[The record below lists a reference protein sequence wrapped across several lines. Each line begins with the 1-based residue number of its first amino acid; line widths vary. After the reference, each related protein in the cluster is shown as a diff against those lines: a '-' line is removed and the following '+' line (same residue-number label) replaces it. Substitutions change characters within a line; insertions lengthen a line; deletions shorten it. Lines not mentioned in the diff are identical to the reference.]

1 MINAVILNL
10 ILYISKPHPDPH
22 SIALALN
29 CENNLF
35 GCENNLF
42 VSISDGFSYG
52 NTGKY

>member
-35 GCENNLF
+35 